1 MGEVYRAKDLRLG
14 RGGREGSARKWP
26 PGALLLMIIVSIASP
41 THARAAV
48 VGALL
53 GVGRQGISGDA
64 PPNTSYGARGGLIA
78 GVQGEIT
85 LSPGIALS
93 VQPRLAQ
100 RRTTLTSVDDVTGE
114 KALDLNLFSVPVL
127 LKFSA
132 AGGRTYF
139 AGGLDVGFLRSAH
152 LTGDGLD
159 EDIQGPLPHGRR
171 RLFGFGVVFRGQATS
186 HADSGRAG
194 PGQSLQRRCRVRP
207 QPLHPTPSL
216 RRARVQVGILFPLGG
231 AMMRRA
237 RILYAGRIGVLPA
250 LLLTPRKLGRIGPR

>member
-1 MGEVYRAKDLRLG
+1 MLLSSKTRLGTCEVVGPLGAGRMGEVYRAKDLRLG
-14 RGGREGSARKWP
+14 RGGREGSARKWS

-41 THARAAV
+41 THARAAA

-78 GVQGEIT
+78 GVQGEIN

-114 KALDLNLFSVPVL
+114 KALDLDLFSVPVL

-159 EDIQGPLPHGRR
+159 EDIKDRFHTTDVGA
-171 RLFGFGVVFRGQATS
+171 LFGFGVVFPVGKPRLTTELRYVQGLVNLSSGDAEGSTATS
-186 HADSGRAG
+186 LPDRFHSGG
-194 PGQSLQRRCRVRP
+194 LEF
-207 QPLHPTPSL
+207 
-216 RRARVQVGILFPLGG
+216 QVGILFPLG
-231 AMMRRA
+231 
-237 RILYAGRIGVLPA
+237 
-250 LLLTPRKLGRIGPR
+250 TP